1 EGVSPPEATGEL
13 TTIARRL
20 QAQFPVENARKRGVR
35 LVALVDG
42 IAGPFRT
49 ALLTLFAA
57 VGALLLI
64 ACANLA
70 NLMLTRVLS
79 RRKDVAVQLALG
91 SSRVK
96 IVRQI
101 LIEALIVSG
110 LGGAI
115 GVLVAWWGVPV
126 LVALAPTELPR
137 AGEIHVDTA
146 VLAFSFVISSL

>member
-1 EGVSPPEATGEL
+1 
-13 TTIARRL
+13 
-20 QAQFPVENARKRGVR
+20 

-146 VLAFSFVISSL
+146 VLAFSFVISSLTGVLFGVIPALTSVSVDVRDALQSSSRGVTAGG